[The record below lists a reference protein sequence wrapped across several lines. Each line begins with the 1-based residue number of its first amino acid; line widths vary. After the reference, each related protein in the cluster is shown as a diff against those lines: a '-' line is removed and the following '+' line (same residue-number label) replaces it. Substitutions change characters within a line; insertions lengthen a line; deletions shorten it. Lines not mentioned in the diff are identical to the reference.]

1 MDKDPITQQP
11 YPPDAIQRILHIS
24 PKVHVYRIPPI
35 NSTKGF
41 AAATWTQNPAD
52 LIFTARLRVVETAI
66 PPPASAPADTP
77 EKVSTT
83 LLLEDPK
90 TGQLF
95 AASPYTTPA
104 VVEQALDSSRF
115 FAIRVVGEGGMKAT
129 LGIGFE
135 ERPEAFDFG
144 VCLQDVQKVLA
155 IEATNKPPVPGRR
168 GRPVPEVK
176 KEVKKDYSLKEGE
189 MIKIDIGGRSRRS
202 VGQESEYTG
211 AGSGRGGLFGIPPPP
226 GKGSSGEFGSGS
238 GDGIPFLP
246 PPPNARDIK
255 NDRRKSREVHSL
267 PKQTAADMGFDDGEF
282 GEFQ

>member
-11 YPPDAIQRILHIS
+11 YPADAIQRILHIS
-24 PKVHVYRIPPI
+24 PKVHIYRIPPI

-52 LIFTARLRVVETAI
+52 LIFTARLRIVETAI
-66 PPPASAPADTP
+66 PPAASAPADTP

-83 LLLEDPK
+83 ILLEDPK
-90 TGQLF
+90 SGQLF
-95 AASPYTTPA
+95 AASPYTSPA

-155 IEATNKPPVPGRR
+155 MEASNKSVVPGRR

-176 KEVKKDYSLKEGE
+176 KEEVKKDYSLKEGE

-202 VGQESEYTG
+202 VGQESDYTG
-211 AGSGRGGLFGIPPPP
+211 ASGGGGGLFSIPPPP
-226 GKGSSGEFGSGS
+226 GKNSGFGG
-238 GDGIPFLP
+238 GGIPFLP
-246 PPPNARDIK
+246 PPPSAKDVR
-255 NDRRKSREVHSL
+255 NDRRKSREVRSA
-267 PKQTAADMGFDDGEF
+267 PKQTAQDMGFDDGEF

>member
-11 YPPDAIQRILHIS
+11 YPPDAIQRILHTS

-83 LLLEDPK
+83 ILLEDPK

-95 AASPYTTPA
+95 AASPYTTPT

-176 KEVKKDYSLKEGE
+176 KEEVKKDYSLKEGE

-211 AGSGRGGLFGIPPPP
+211 AGSGGSGLFGIPPPP
-226 GKGSSGEFGSGS
+226 GKGSGS

-246 PPPNARDIK
+246 PPPSARDVK
-255 NDRRKSREVHSL
+255 HDRRKSREVHSL

>member
-1 MDKDPITQQP
+1 MDKDPVTQQP
-11 YPPDAIQRILHIS
+11 YPADAIQRILHIS

-41 AAATWTQNPAD
+41 AAATWTQNPSD

-66 PPPASAPADTP
+66 PTPTSAPLDTP

-83 LLLEDPK
+83 ILLEDPK

-155 IEATNKPPVPGRR
+155 IEAGNKAPVAGKR

-176 KEVKKDYSLKEGE
+176 KDEVKKDYSLKEGE

-211 AGSGRGGLFGIPPPP
+211 AGSGGSLFSIPPPP
-226 GKGSSGEFGSGS
+226 GKGSGS
-238 GDGIPFLP
+238 DGIPFLP
-246 PPPNARDIK
+246 PPPSARDVK

-267 PKQTAADMGFDDGEF
+267 PKQTAQDMGFDDGEF